1 MLETA
6 CRLDERVRVLV
17 MFFDT
22 GRHGQHAWIEDD
34 LLDAVAEEGV
44 GVVAFSPLAQGM
56 LTDKYLNGLAPQSR
70 ASLNVSLKTDFL
82 TEENIARVQALN
94 GIAASREQSLAQMAI
109 AWVLRDS
116 RVTTA
121 LIGASRWS
129 QIEDSLGA
137 LDNLE
142 FTASELADIDRH
154 AVDGGVN
161 IWAASSSE
169 D

>member
-1 MLETA
+1 
-6 CRLDERVRVLV
+6 
-17 MFFDT
+17 
-22 GRHGQHAWIEDD
+22 

-56 LTDKYLNGLAPQSR
+56 LTDKYLNGLPLRSR
-70 ASLNVSLKTDFL
+70 ASLDVSLKKGFL
-82 TEENIARVQALN
+82 TDENLARIRALNNIAV
-94 GIAASREQSLAQMAI
+94 SRGQSLAQMAI
-109 AWVLRDS
+109 AWVLRDT
-116 RVTTA
+116 RITTA

-142 FTASELADIDRH
+142 FTADELAAIDRH
-154 AVDGGVN
+154 AVEGDVN
-161 IWAASSSE
+161 IWAAASRE